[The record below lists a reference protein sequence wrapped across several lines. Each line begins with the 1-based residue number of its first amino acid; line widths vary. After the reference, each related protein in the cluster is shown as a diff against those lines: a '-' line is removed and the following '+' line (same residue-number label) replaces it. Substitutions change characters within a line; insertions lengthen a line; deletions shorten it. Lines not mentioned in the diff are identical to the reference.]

1 MILLF
6 EFINTK
12 RLKGGGEN
20 IPSEFHGFAN
30 NILDKPSINSLLNF
44 MMYHFRH
51 GMNYLNF
58 FSLHL
63 SSKNNTKMLLR
74 LKGLPLRTG

>member
-12 RLKGGGEN
+12 RLKDGGEN

-30 NILDKPSINSLLNF
+30 NIFANPSINSLLNS
-44 MMYHFRH
+44 MMYHFRY
-51 GMNYLNF
+51 GM
-58 FSLHL
+58 
-63 SSKNNTKMLLR
+63 
-74 LKGLPLRTG
+74 